1 MIANRKFGGRPVAL
15 LPTISPT
22 TASLIQW
29 DSSLSVQ
36 LGLIMMRGMVIDL
49 KDEQLRTRVRLAN
62 GRGNAAG
69 VDCAAAVSELRL
81 AAFDANA
88 LSICF

>member
-1 MIANRKFGGRPVAL
+1 
-15 LPTISPT
+15 
-22 TASLIQW
+22 
-29 DSSLSVQ
+29 
-36 LGLIMMRGMVIDL
+36 MRGMVIDL